1 MTYKNK
7 SKRKFAVLL
16 GVACCGTVA
25 AVSAQDDIASFAA
38 PLNVQYERPGVDF
51 AQYDKLMINDLDV
64 DNTKIVPP
72 PWTEGQTF
80 RWEISERNVGA
91 LQKEFHES
99 MRDQISGN
107 GGYEIV
113 TRPGE
118 GVMELTLTIVSFMP
132 YAERKEKVITKG
144 SGEMQISVEVRDA
157 KTGVLLAIYEG
168 PQEVGKEYNENTD
181 FSRQQN
187 LKMLFDSWGRRV
199 RLAMDEDRQ

>member
-1 MTYKNK
+1 MNDKK
-7 SKRKFAVLL
+7 GSKRILTALL
-16 GVACCGTVA
+16 GLACCGMFA
-25 AVSAQDDIASFAA
+25 AISAQDDISEFAA
-38 PLNVQYERPGVDF
+38 PLNVQYERPGVDYS
-51 AQYDKLMINDLDV
+51 QYDKLIINDIDV
-64 DNTKIVPP
+64 DNTKIIPP

-107 GGYEIV
+107 GGYDIV
-113 TRPGE
+113 TQPGE

-144 SGEMQISVEVRDA
+144 SGEMQINVEVRDA